1 MNPPKNPRP
10 LAAYLRVSTA
20 EQAAS
25 GLGIAAQRTA
35 IIAAAEQQ
43 GLPIGAWY
51 DDAGKSGAKMRNRPG
66 LQAALAEIR
75 SGRLGGLVVAKIDR
89 LGRSYEVMTLV
100 GDAAREGWRL
110 VALDVGL
117 DTTTAEGELVAGAL
131 TMAARFEWRRISQRQ
146 REKFTELRR
155 EGRPRGHA
163 AAGPELAARIASMRA
178 TGLSLRAIA
187 ATLNDDGVPTIQ
199 GGSEWRASSVRSAL
213 IAHER
218 DIEAQAG

>member
-1 MNPPKNPRP
+1 
-10 LAAYLRVSTA
+10 
-20 EQAAS
+20 
-25 GLGIAAQRTA
+25 
-35 IIAAAEQQ
+35 
-43 GLPIGAWY
+43 
-51 DDAGKSGAKMRNRPG
+51 
-66 LQAALAEIR
+66 
-75 SGRLGGLVVAKIDR
+75 
-89 LGRSYEVMTLV
+89 
-100 GDAAREGWRL
+100 
-110 VALDVGL
+110 
-117 DTTTAEGELVAGAL
+117 
-131 TMAARFEWRRISQRQ
+131 MAARFEWRRISQRQ